1 MAVAASGA
9 ESSVKVTLGR
19 AASPAGSPVNTVT
32 LFFTVV
38 DRVAVH
44 HADEDRRVPLRTA
57 CGSARSVTW

>member
-1 MAVAASGA
+1 MRRCWVKILAVTVVVPAA
-9 ESSVKVTLGR
+9 L
-19 AASPAGSPVNTVT
+19 
-32 LFFTVV
+32 FTVV